1 MQMTPSQQ
9 VGLISVVVGV
19 VGIIST
25 ILILALW
32 LLFFVMNHLARWSEF
47 KIRKL
52 EVIRK
57 QYQEQ
62 VKVLTEEISDIDY
75 EIGILTELI
84 EENVFW
90 DIPQ

>member
-1 MQMTPSQQ
+1 
-9 VGLISVVVGV
+9 
-19 VGIIST
+19 
-25 ILILALW
+25 
-32 LLFFVMNHLARWSEF
+32 MNHLARWSEF

-62 VKVLTEEISDIDY
+62 VKVLTEEIADIDY

-84 EENVFW
+84 EENVF
-90 DIPQ
+90 